1 MVKAEPFESLVSGDA
16 RLQELGLQAG
26 DRAASARTIEEV
38 GKAKPELLPLLLR
51 PLQPL
56 LGDESPA
63 VVKRAMQTLTAL
75 YRPALALLA
84 QQRGPVPP
92 ELLEMSELLGEL
104 KAQMLSALEMSAEM
118 SASDAVRT
126 NALKFAVSLV
136 LAFCSQEA
144 GRGARAAQGG
154 GAARGGRGAA
164 AAAAAPAAAAALLH
178 GAHGAHER
186 TRRPRQAAAAPAA
199 RGRACAVRAA
209 AARECGGGGGAAA
222 RAAGQRADLAQIGA
236 PRTRQAARRTSPR
249 RGGGV
254 APLTLTTDPDPDPNP
269 DPYPDPNPNP
279 NPSPNPDP
287 HPKQVEASLL
297 VSLHALGAA
306 SQAELHLRQQ
316 GREMPSTEQLA
327 ATAAP
332 LMQQAAAAAA
342 APSGGKRAAD
352 APAEPDSKRQRA
364 GESAGGASGAG
375 HGGGGGGGGMH
386 LEKNAGAS
394 MPLTRLPAAQIAQ
407 LQQMLSMLAP
417 EMVAEL

>member
-136 LAFCSQEA
+136 LAFCSQEGASADGASAAWSVAQLGA
-144 GRGARAAQGG
+144 GH
-154 GAARGGRGAA
+154 
-164 AAAAAPAAAAALLH
+164 ALLKAEVLRAEGEALLQQLLLLLRQPLSSTVLMVLMNALADLGKQRPPLLPAVVPALCELQRRVSA
-178 GAHGAHER
+178 GAVEGL
-186 TRRPRQAAAAPAA
+186 Q
-199 RGRACAVRAA
+199 RAQLGNAQTSLKSALLALVKLPAVRALA
-209 AARECGGGGGAAA
+209 A
-222 RAAGQRADLAQIGA
+222 
-236 PRTRQAARRTSPR
+236 
-249 RGGGV
+249 
-254 APLTLTTDPDPDPNP
+254 
-269 DPYPDPNPNP
+269 
-279 NPSPNPDP
+279 
-287 HPKQVEASLL
+287 VEAS
-297 VSLHALGAA
+297 
-306 SQAELHLRQQ
+306 
-316 GREMPSTEQLA
+316 
-327 ATAAP
+327 P
-332 LMQQAAAAAA
+332 L
-342 APSGGKRAAD
+342 
-352 APAEPDSKRQRA
+352 EP
-364 GESAGGASGAG
+364 
-375 HGGGGGGGGMH
+375 
-386 LEKNAGAS
+386 
-394 MPLTRLPAAQIAQ
+394 
-407 LQQMLSMLAP
+407 
-417 EMVAEL
+417 